1 MQNNSKLCVQ
11 KAKQSAGK
19 KGNKNKKVTKT
30 NLPDRHSVPG
40 SGGEWSSP
48 ASPGSQRFEKFTVD
62 LEGEAPVSNGE
73 PSLSNGGLEKWW
85 SKNPVGFL
93 LLRFGAPSFT

>member
-1 MQNNSKLCVQ
+1 MYKKQNNRQ
-11 KAKQSAGK
+11 AKRAIK
-19 KGNKNKKVTKT
+19 TKKVTKT

-48 ASPGSQRFEKFTVD
+48 ASPGSQRFEKFTFD

-73 PSLSNGGLEKWW
+73 PSVSNGGLEKWW